1 MLVQNKKRNKKEIDI
16 FCNIPT
22 MADLIMPDELQ
33 EKKDY
38 LILGYNKYS
47 RVFAISVYPEQIWI
61 SWLDNLFDVG
71 NINTSIKVE
80 AIPNAVAISQLTK
93 KIVQSQAEY
102 ATYSRQGNILHL
114 PELEKQISDFEDLR
128 MMIQTNQD
136 KLYFTTIFITLNTE
150 SLEELNEKTKILES
164 ELNKKTV
171 QLRTLTFRQLEG
183 FKAILPIGDIPFGN
197 YERNMVA
204 GGVATV
210 IPISNPNLSHDK
222 GIFVGR
228 NIYTNAPVYIDT
240 FIGPP
245 LLPNPHIF
253 ICGTSGR
260 WKKCCTKNFNC
271 KKYCSNR
278 LWCFFYR
285 C

>member
-1 MLVQNKKRNKKEIDI
+1 MLGKRKKENKEEIDI
-16 FCNIPT
+16 FNNIPS
-22 MADLIMPDELQ
+22 MSDLIMPDELQ

-47 RVFAISVYPEQIWI
+47 RIFVVTIYPEQTWI
-61 SWLDNLFDVG
+61 SWLDDLFSIG
-71 NINTSIKVE
+71 NINISIKVDPAVN
-80 AIPNAVAISQLTK
+80 AIVINQLTK
-93 KIVQSQAEY
+93 KLVQCQAEY

-114 PELEKQISDFEDLR
+114 PELEKQISDLEELR
-128 MMIQTNQD
+128 MLIQTNRD
-136 KLYFTTIFITLNTE
+136 RLYFATIFITLNAE
-150 SLEELNEKTKILES
+150 SLEELNEKTKILEG
-164 ELNKKTV
+164 ELQKKTAMIRNLV
-171 QLRTLTFRQLEG
+171 FRQLEG
-183 FKAILPIGDIPFGN
+183 FITILPIGKEAISN

-204 GGVATV
+204 GGIATL
-210 IPISNPNLSHDK
+210 IPISSPNLSHDK

-260 WKKCCTKNFNC
+260 WKKCRTKNFNS